1 MRSLHRPLICCVA
14 AAGLI
19 CGTASAQEPAAPAST
34 GKFGERDAFLFTVE
48 RIFGFQ
54 SQKQCL
60 DDSCQTIDS
69 VGLHPIYWGHIGLF
83 GQQDNGLNYG
93 SLIGF
98 TYLREFLG
106 SDDAALLRLGPRVG
120 YAGTLQ
126 KNIGYWLR
134 GGPSLFTTFSDGDDA
149 VSVEASVEA
158 FAVVTP
164 VDRVGLLFGPNI
176 DIHLWGKQ
184 GDADFQLRA
193 IGFSFALMGEF

>member
-1 MRSLHRPLICCVA
+1 
-14 AAGLI
+14 
-19 CGTASAQEPAAPAST
+19 
-34 GKFGERDAFLFTVE
+34 
-48 RIFGFQ
+48 
-54 SQKQCL
+54 
-60 DDSCQTIDS
+60 
-69 VGLHPIYWGHIGLF
+69 IYWGHIGLF

>member
-69 VGLHPIYWGHIGLF
+69 VGLHPIYWGH
-83 GQQDNGLNYG
+83 
-93 SLIGF
+93 
-98 TYLREFLG
+98 
-106 SDDAALLRLGPRVG
+106 
-120 YAGTLQ
+120 
-126 KNIGYWLR
+126 
-134 GGPSLFTTFSDGDDA
+134 
-149 VSVEASVEA
+149 
-158 FAVVTP
+158 
-164 VDRVGLLFGPNI
+164 
-176 DIHLWGKQ
+176 
-184 GDADFQLRA
+184 
-193 IGFSFALMGEF
+193 